1 MAGTA
6 EAFLPP
12 RAPLARSTPWVLLPL
27 APEEANLGTWRA
39 PAAYFLLP
47 LPLPLVM
54 TGWWLELGVSECI
67 SGRRCTAP
75 LLLLLALDDA
85 TPAAAAALGWLAEG
99 LAEAEAAAAT
109 GEAEEEEAPKS
120 PKVMSRL
127 TIPSRS
133 TPSTTTLDAAPA
145 HDDDGLAGCCWKA
158 PKENG
163 TWKASLSV
171 SSSGGAT
178 MTCPPR

>member
-1 MAGTA
+1 
-6 EAFLPP
+6 
-12 RAPLARSTPWVLLPL
+12 
-27 APEEANLGTWRA
+27 
-39 PAAYFLLP
+39 
-47 LPLPLVM
+47 
-54 TGWWLELGVSECI
+54 
-67 SGRRCTAP
+67 

-99 LAEAEAAAAT
+99 LAEAAAAT
-109 GEAEEEEAPKS
+109 GEAEEEEEAPKS

-145 HDDDGLAGCCWKA
+145 HDDDDDLAGCCWKA

-171 SSSGGAT
+171 SSSGAT